1 MNKSTNNSIHDGNLG
16 SATTY
21 DSGIAQATM
30 HRKLQKFCDD
40 VLRPFGITK
49 VQWLIIGTV
58 YEHRQTGIRVSDL
71 ARIVG
76 TNLPYMTNTVNTL
89 EHKNILERLENQLD
103 SRSSIIAIHPDFAP
117 KCKKIEQTLRDA
129 LRQKIYSDISTED
142 FRVYMKVLYTLAN
155 K

>member
-1 MNKSTNNSIHDGNLG
+1 MSKSSTNFPTSGDL
-16 SATTY
+16 STVTTY

-40 VLRPFGITK
+40 VLKPYGITK
-49 VQWLIIGTV
+49 MQWLIVGTV

-76 TNLPYMTNTVNTL
+76 TNLPYMTNSVNVL

-103 SRSSIIAIHPDFAP
+103 SRSSIIAIESDFAP

-129 LRQKIYSDISTED
+129 LRQKIYADISPDD
-142 FRVYMKVLYTLAN
+142 FRIYLKVLYALAN